1 MYNVMFVNGNSFT
14 ITSAIKLKF
23 VTVDHTP
30 SRTAN
35 QKSKSLNKF
44 IKLYGRVGFIIHA
57 ILMDIEF
64 ERLDELLGKCLVN
77 ISSAIEHGR
86 EAYIMT
92 RNVK

>member
-57 ILMDIEF
+57 ILMDMEF
-64 ERLDELLGKCLVN
+64 DRMAELLGNVEVN
-77 ISSAIEHGR
+77 I
-86 EAYIMT
+86 
-92 RNVK
+92 